1 MAGIFDVIREFGETY
16 GGPGK
21 FWLANRLF
29 VYINDP
35 SHCETIL
42 INADSM
48 DKGDSYD
55 FVAEMIGYGLITLKC
70 NSLYF
75 TFNFSTNP
83 E

>member
-1 MAGIFDVIREFGETY
+1 MIREFGETY

-35 SHCETIL
+35 AHCETVL

-48 DKGDSYD
+48 DKGDSYN
-55 FVAEMIGYGLITLKC
+55 FVTETLGYGLITLKC
-70 NSLYF
+70 NSIKF
-75 TFNFSTNP
+75 SSNFAMIS